1 LPDVKDIEAVRR
13 RSRALFGGAQYRIEV
28 GAAIADGDG
37 ITCLTDLA
45 EHFKGSPG
53 TASVNTEL
61 KVLEAAGLL
70 TRATKAKGERRVFL
84 RRLPSVY
91 WELCQEIRDGTS

>member
-1 LPDVKDIEAVRR
+1 MPDVGNIESVRQ

-45 EHFKGSPG
+45 ELFHGSPG
-53 TASVNTEL
+53 TASVSLEL

-70 TRATKAKGERRVFL
+70 TRVPKAKGERRVFL
-84 RRLPSVY
+84 TRQPSAY
-91 WELCQEIRDGTS
+91 WRFCQEVRDGSS